1 MTDTKQT
8 NKIEEIKEY
17 DYHGIKVWV
26 KINYILNDISI
37 VENHNFSA
45 FSPKKWCFAGRGV
58 EYMKGWQNILDAMKY
73 AISEAEKEYLQELA
87 RVSAFKEKD
96 LLELSIVSLREEKAE
111 AKNKAKKKK

>member
-1 MTDTKQT
+1 MTNTKQT

-26 KINYILNDISI
+26 KINYVLNDISI
-37 VENHNFSA
+37 VDNQSFSA
-45 FSPKKWCFAGRGV
+45 FPPKKWCFAGRGV
-58 EYMKGWQNILDAMKY
+58 EFMKGWQNILDAMKY

-96 LLELSIVSLREEKAE
+96 IEAFTINSIKAFKEAEK
-111 AKNKAKKKK
+111 KAKKKK